1 MDTDTETRNENAE
14 FSGAVQ
20 IEMKRI
26 KNLFDT
32 SEGDSEDLITYA
44 KEIALMRSNLTRFT

>member
-44 KEIALMRSNLTRFT
+44 KEIALMRSNLTRLT